1 MNWKSIK
8 LDGKPKYDEC
18 YLVTFLGDKSIDI
31 LGFTTNPYKLDCYD
45 FEEYKN
51 KKTDGIFYSYDSE
64 YGYNDYPDKKVI
76 AWCELPTPYEG
87 E

>member
-8 LDGKPKYDEC
+8 LDGKPKKSDD
-18 YLVTFLGDKSIDI
+18 YLVTLKNGKVVMFW
-31 LGFTTNPYKLDCYD
+31 FTTNPYKLDCYD

-51 KKTDGIFYSYDSE
+51 KKTEGIFYDYDSE
-64 YGYNDYPDKKVI
+64 YGYSDYPDEQVI
-76 AWCELPTPYEG
+76 AWCELPKAYKG